1 MTNFSKIHKKA
12 WVVIAS
18 VPDSKEIGMP
28 VEDYCSHL
36 GSHIPIYLSHKS
48 ASKAAE
54 EINEIRK
61 SMKLSQIYKVDN
73 INREIIQNSVFKII
87 D

>member
-1 MTNFSKIHKKA
+1 MTNLSKIPKKA
-12 WVVIAS
+12 WVVIVS
-18 VPDSKEIGMP
+18 VADSKEVGMP
-28 VEDYCSHL
+28 VEDYCPHV

-48 ASKAAE
+48 ASTIAAE
-54 EINEIRK
+54 MNEIRK
-61 SMKLSQIYKVDN
+61 DMKLSQIYKVDK